1 MVFFL
6 LSISSIINS
15 LSSLTAITGCA
26 PSNLK
31 FWYRLCRERERE
43 REERE
48 RERERGERERERER
62 ESSTVDKFYYS
73 INKYVY
79 MEGTAFV
86 ISVEKTILTPT
97 LRSINI
103 FF

>member
-1 MVFFL
+1 MLQVTLNFGIVF
-6 LSISSIINS
+6 
-15 LSSLTAITGCA
+15 A
-26 PSNLK
+26 
-31 FWYRLCRERERE
+31 ER
-43 REERE
+43 
-48 RERERGERERERER
+48 ERERERER
-62 ESSTVDKFYYS
+62 ESATVDKFYYS

>member
-48 RERERGERERERER
+48 RERERRERERERER
-62 ESSTVDKFYYS
+62 ERVPQWISFIILL
-73 INKYVY
+73 INTFTWK
-79 MEGTAFV
+79 EQ
-86 ISVEKTILTPT
+86 L
-97 LRSINI
+97 L
-103 FF
+103 

>member
-6 LSISSIINS
+6 LSICCIIDS

-48 RERERGERERERER
+48 REREREERERERVPQWI
-62 ESSTVDKFYYS
+62 SFIILL
-73 INKYVY
+73 INTFTWK
-79 MEGTAFV
+79 EQ
-86 ISVEKTILTPT
+86 L
-97 LRSINI
+97 L
-103 FF
+103 